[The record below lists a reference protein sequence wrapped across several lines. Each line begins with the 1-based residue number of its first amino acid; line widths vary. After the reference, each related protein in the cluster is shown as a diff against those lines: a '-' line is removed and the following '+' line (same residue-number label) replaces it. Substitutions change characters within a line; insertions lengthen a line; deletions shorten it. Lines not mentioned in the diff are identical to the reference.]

1 MRAQPLARLCGACAI
16 AVATAGCTTPLERGE
31 REYQEGDRAQAIAV
45 WEKIDAA
52 ELDYAS
58 ARGRI
63 DAVAEERGQLI
74 ERYLQRGRYFEERGR
89 LAEAVLDYRLALRIE
104 PNDRA
109 TLAHVQELSR
119 RVARA
124 RAEGLALFRAAFARD
139 DLAAARVHVSSLRV
153 LDAFSPE
160 VADCQRQLAE
170 ALATRIQASLARAND
185 RLDAGRFPEAESAFR
200 SVLELDPQNVT
211 ARGNLAYIER
221 LRAESAPAHSGAAPG
236 PDPSADDI
244 APRRRARAG
253 RPNDAEIR
261 AEGYFQNALNAEA
274 SGDPLQAIRYDLA
287 ALDSDASHASARG
300 HLGALRRALG
310 GRVPSLLESGRQ
322 HFQRED
328 LRAALDQWDLVL
340 LIDPGNAEARD
351 YTARAQKLLERLEE
365 MGAALPP
372 ATAKP

>member
-1 MRAQPLARLCGACAI
+1 VRRGFHRLLGAACACGALA
-16 AVATAGCTTPLERGE
+16 CTTPLERGE

-45 WEKIDAA
+45 WEEIDSA

-58 ARGRI
+58 AQGRI
-63 DAVAEERGQLI
+63 DAVAEERGQLV

-104 PNDRA
+104 PGDRV

-119 RVARA
+119 RVAKA
-124 RAEGLALFRAAFARD
+124 RAEGLALFRTAFARD

-170 ALATRIQASLARAND
+170 ALATRIEASLARASD
-185 RLDAGRFPEAESAFR
+185 RLDSGRFLEAESAFR
-200 SVLELDPQNVT
+200 AVLELDPQNVT

-221 LRAESAPAHSGAAPG
+221 LRGESAPPQTGMTPNPA
-236 PDPSADDI
+236 SADI
-244 APRRRARAG
+244 APRTRSSAR
-253 RPNDAEIR
+253 PSDFEIR
-261 AEGYFQNALNAEA
+261 AEGYFQNALNAES
-274 SGDPLQAIRYDLA
+274 SGDPMQAIRYDLA
-287 ALDSDASHASARG
+287 AIDADARHAGARSHLA
-300 HLGALRRALG
+300 ALRRALAAQ
-310 GRVPSLLESGRQ
+310 VASLLESGRQ

-328 LRAALDQWDLVL
+328 LRAALDQWERVL
-340 LIDPGNAEARD
+340 LIDPDNSEARD

-365 MGAALPP
+365 LGATPLP
-372 ATAKP
+372 TMSAKP